1 MVSNFIGQV
10 HSCPLIKLKEMLQ
23 KNNFKAVCYG
33 EVLWDVFPSHKK
45 IGGAPLNVALRMN
58 SLGLTITMISRI
70 GKDEDGDDIVSF
82 LKNQNVSSD
91 SIQVGEDYKTGV
103 VNVMINEKGN
113 ASYDILY
120 PSSWDKIALTQEMV
134 EKVSESD
141 VFIFGSLIC
150 RDEVSRSTLYALLD
164 SAKYKVLDANLRAP
178 YYTTEVLIELMSK
191 ADFIKLNDE
200 ELWEISRKLESP
212 FNSFEQNIKYIA
224 KKTNTKQVCVT
235 KGAFGA
241 VLYYNDKFYYNS
253 GYFIKVVD
261 TVGAGDSFLATLI
274 VRLLKGKSPQKSL
287 NYACAIGALVAGREG
302 ANPQLSDMEIKKYM
316 MLEEKKRKK

>member
-1 MVSNFIGQV
+1 MERKYALSIVTF
-10 HSCPLIKLKEMLQ
+10 
-23 KNNFKAVCYG
+23 G

-58 SLGLTITMISRI
+58 SLGVKTTIISRV
-70 GKDEDGDDIVSF
+70 GNDEDGDAILSF
-82 LKNQNVSSD
+82 LKNHNVSSD
-91 SIQVGEDYKTGV
+91 SIQVGEEYKTGV

-120 PSSWDKIALTQEMV
+120 PSSWDKITLTNEMIQ
-134 EKVSESD
+134 KVSESD

-150 RDEVSRSTLYALLD
+150 RDEISRSTLYALLD
-164 SAKYKVLDANLRAP
+164 NAKYRVLDANLRAP
-178 YYTTEVLIELMSK
+178 YYTTEVLTELMTK

-212 FNSFEQNIKYIA
+212 YNSFEQNIKFIA
-224 KKTNTKQVCVT
+224 EKTNTKQVCVT

-241 VLYYNDKFYYNS
+241 VLYFNDKFYYNS

-274 VRLLKGKSPQKSL
+274 VRLLRGKSPQKSL
-287 NYACAIGALVAGREG
+287 NYACAVGALVAGHEG
-302 ANPQLSDMEIKKYM
+302 ANPQISEKEITKFM
-316 MLEEKKRKK
+316 MLTDKKLKK

>member
-1 MVSNFIGQV
+1 M
-10 HSCPLIKLKEMLQ
+10 E
-23 KNNFKAVCYG
+23 NNNNLKAVCFG

-58 SLGLTITMISRI
+58 SLGIATTIISRI
-70 GKDEDGDDIVSF
+70 GKDEDGNDILTF
-82 LKNQNVSSD
+82 LKDHNVSSD
-91 SIQVGEDYKTGV
+91 SIQVGEEYKTGV

-120 PSSWDKIALTQEMV
+120 PSSWDKITLTNVMI

-150 RDEVSRSTLYALLD
+150 RDEISRSTLYALLD
-164 SAKYKVLDANLRAP
+164 KAKYKVFDVNLRTP
-178 YYTTEVLIELMSK
+178 YFTIEVINELMLK

-212 FNSFEQNIKYIA
+212 YNSFEQNIKFIA
-224 KKTNTKQVCVT
+224 EKTNTDQICVT

-253 GYFIKVVD
+253 GYFIKVID

-274 VRLLKGKSPQKSL
+274 VRLLRGKSPQKSL
-287 NYACAIGALVAGREG
+287 NYACAVGALVAGQEG
-302 ANPQLSDMEIKKYM
+302 ANPTISAIKIKKYM
-316 MLEEKKRKK
+316 MLEEKSKIKK

>member
-1 MVSNFIGQV
+1 M
-10 HSCPLIKLKEMLQ
+10 E
-23 KNNFKAVCYG
+23 NNNNLKAVCFG

-58 SLGLTITMISRI
+58 SLGITTTIISRI
-70 GKDEDGDDIVSF
+70 GKDEDGNDILTF
-82 LKNQNVSSD
+82 LKDHNVSSD
-91 SIQVGEDYKTGV
+91 SIQVGEEYKTGV

-120 PSSWDKIALTQEMV
+120 PSSWDKITLTNEMI

-150 RDEVSRSTLYALLD
+150 RDEISRSTLYALLD
-164 SAKYKVLDANLRAP
+164 KAKYKVFDVNLRTP
-178 YYTTEVLIELMSK
+178 YFTIEVINELMLK

-212 FNSFEQNIKYIA
+212 YNSFEQNIKFIA
-224 KKTNTKQVCVT
+224 EKTNTDQICVT

-253 GYFIKVVD
+253 GYFIKVID
-261 TVGAGDSFLATLI
+261 TVGAGDSFLASLI
-274 VRLLKGKSPQKSL
+274 VRLLRGKSPQKSL
-287 NYACAIGALVAGREG
+287 NYACAVGALVAGQEG
-302 ANPQLSDMEIKKYM
+302 ANPTISAIKIKKYM
-316 MLEEKKRKK
+316 MLEEKSKIKK

>member
-1 MVSNFIGQV
+1 MKTKK
-10 HSCPLIKLKEMLQ
+10 KLS
-23 KNNFKAVCYG
+23 AVCFG

-45 IGGAPLNVALRMN
+45 IGGAPLNVALRMKA
-58 SLGLTITMISRI
+58 LGIESTIISRV
-70 GKDEDGDDIVSF
+70 GLDEDGNEILSF
-82 LKNQNVSSD
+82 INNQNVNSD

-113 ASYDILY
+113 ASYDIMY
-120 PSSWDKIALTQEMV
+120 PSSWDKITLTQEMID
-134 EKVSESD
+134 KVSKSD
-141 VFIFGSLIC
+141 VFIYGSLIC

-164 SAKYKVLDANLRAP
+164 KAKYKVMDANLRAP

-200 ELWEISRKLESP
+200 ELKKISKELSSP
-212 FNSFEQNIKYIA
+212 YNSFEQNMKFIA
-224 KKTNTKQVCVT
+224 EKTNTKQICVT
-235 KGAFGA
+235 KGEFGA
-241 VLYYNDKFYYNS
+241 VLYHNDKFYYNS

-287 NYACAIGALVAGREG
+287 NYACAVGALVAGQEG
-302 ANPQLSDMEIKKYM
+302 ANPKFPDTEIKKYM
-316 MLEEKKRKK
+316 MLKDKKIEK